1 MYDRWSLDVL
11 YKGLDDPKFA
21 EDRKTLTVMIDEM
34 NALADEW
41 EKNPGADRRE
51 MTKKVLELREK
62 GELLIYDLLGYLGL
76 RQAADTRDTEVAG
89 MQGMI
94 ENELTKTAKAE
105 VVLDR
110 LISSEGTV
118 EELVG
123 DDPFLNEY
131 KFYLGEIFKQAKH
144 RLSDDAEEMYVK
156 MNLTGGSAWSKL
168 FDYLTATLEVDYNGE
183 KTNLSTIRGK
193 ATDPDRE
200 VRRQAYEAELA
211 AYPKIADSVA
221 FALNNIKSQVIM
233 MARERGYESPL
244 DQTLQES
251 NMKRE
256 TLDAMLSA
264 MVEYM
269 PKFREYMRAK
279 AHYIGAGERLAWYD
293 IVAPLGKSLKKYTKE
308 EAHKYLIESFSA
320 FSADMA
326 EMMDRAFKEE
336 WIDFDP
342 RPGKVGGAFCAGLLG
357 HEQARI
363 LTNFDGS
370 FDSVDTLAHE
380 LGHAYHDKHTD
391 CHRPL
396 NHDYCMQVAETA
408 STFNET
414 LIMKKAV
421 AEAEGEEKLAL
432 LDSLLAGVNQTVV
445 DIYSR
450 YLFESE
456 VFARCEEELLM
467 PADLCDIMLRAQEK
481 SYGDGLDPEKRH
493 PYMWA
498 CKSHY
503 YSEGLSFY
511 NFPYA
516 FGQLFAMGLYSQYEK
531 EGASFVPK
539 YQALLRATPV
549 STVEETAAMAGI
561 DVTKKDFWEQS
572 LQAFAKL
579 IDEFI
584 ELTK

>member
-21 EDRKTLTVMIDEM
+21 EDRKKLTAMIDEM

-51 MTKKVLELREK
+51 MTKRTLELREK
-62 GELLIYDLLGYLGL
+62 GELLIYDLLGYLSL
-76 RQAADTRDTEVAG
+76 RQAADTRDTEAAG
-89 MQGMI
+89 MQGTI

-110 LISSEGTV
+110 LISSEGTP
-118 EELVG
+118 EELIG
-123 DDPFLNEY
+123 DDPFLKEY
-131 KFYLGEIFKQAKH
+131 KFYLGEIFKRAAH

-200 VRRQAYEAELA
+200 VRRAAYEAELA

-221 FALNNIKSQVIM
+221 FSLNNIKSQVIM

-244 DQTLQES
+244 DQTLKES

-264 MVEYM
+264 MVDYM

-279 AHYIGAGERLAWYD
+279 ARYIGAGERLKWYD
-293 IVAPLGKSLKKYTKE
+293 IVAPLGQSLKKYTKE
-308 EAHKYLIESFSA
+308 EAHKYLVESFSA
-320 FSADMA
+320 FSEDMA

-421 AEAEGEEKLAL
+421 SEAKGEEKLAL

-456 VFARCEEELLM
+456 VFARCEEEQLM
-467 PADLCDIMLRAQEK
+467 PADLCEIMLRAQEE

-531 EGASFVPK
+531 EGAAFVPK

-561 DVTKKDFWEQS
+561 DVTKKEFWEQS